1 VSRVAENLPNDTL
14 SKIDEFVCKIIGAV
28 FLPILQSFLLF
39 EKILQKMK
47 KKYVV
52 EERHFSLA
60 LHYYLRLSCSEP
72 APVVERVQAVR

>member
-28 FLPILQSFLLF
+28 FLLF

-47 KKYVV
+47 KNVV

-72 APVVERVQAVR
+72 APIVERVQAVR